1 MSQYRATR
9 RNFLPPPSSSVI
21 TKSDN
26 KLVDEKNNSWISD
39 KDWKNRPIAYKQWGL
54 FESDQWD
61 SSWKIFYVAS
71 DEREHLP
78 RSGETLNLLSGKK
91 FVTYDVVREYPTKRK
106 CTTYILR
113 QRV

>member
-9 RNFLPPPSSSVI
+9 RNFLPPPNKSVI
-21 TKSDN
+21 AKSEWVDN
-26 KLVDEKNNSWISD
+26 KNNNWISD
-39 KDWKNRPIAYKQWGL
+39 KDLKTRPLQFKQWGL

-61 SSWKIFYVAS
+61 SRNLIFYVAS

-78 RSGETLNLLSGKK
+78 RSGETLILRSGEKIG
-91 FVTYDVVREYPTKRK
+91 TYDVVREYPTKRK